1 MESATI
7 KVKFSFVKLMY
18 EQMDGIAMGGPL
30 GPVMANIFIIF
41 FSVSNS
47 LRFSTEY

>member
-1 MESATI
+1 MESANIT
-7 KVKFSFVKLMY
+7 VKFSFVNLMY
-18 EQMDGIAMGGPL
+18 KQMDGIAMSGPL
-30 GPVMANIFIIF
+30 GPVMANIF